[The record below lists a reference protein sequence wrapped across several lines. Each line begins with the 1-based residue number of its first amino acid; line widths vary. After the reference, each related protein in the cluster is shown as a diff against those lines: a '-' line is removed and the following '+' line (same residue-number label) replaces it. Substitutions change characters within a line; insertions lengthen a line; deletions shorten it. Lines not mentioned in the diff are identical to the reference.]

1 MRGKQER
8 KQLGNV
14 FGWKAKGKR
23 KLVGIEYFL
32 SRPTKLQSL
41 QNREKIKKKNFCTYE
56 KNIRSLVRYSIFL
69 FFFFFLLRS
78 PNSFIHFG
86 LIFFFFYFLVFCQ
99 LLISFLRFYLLLFFL
114 GFLSFSFPFFFY
126 SLLLPLFA
134 SISWV
139 FFFF

>member
-1 MRGKQER
+1 M
-8 KQLGNV
+8 

-69 FFFFFLLRS
+69 FFFSFSAPLIPLFTLDLFSSSFIFWFFVSSLFPFYASIFFSFFLA
-78 PNSFIHFG
+78 
-86 LIFFFFYFLVFCQ
+86 
-99 LLISFLRFYLLLFFL
+99 SFLFL
-114 GFLSFSFPFFFY
+114 FPFFFTRFCFL
-126 SLLLPLFA
+126 SLLLSLG
-134 SISWV
+134 
-139 FFFF
+139 FFFFFEL